1 MLLAQN
7 EFECLVSHRKGNQML
22 TKRQLECY
30 NTIKDYKD
38 RNGIAPSYEEIS
50 DMMGLNSKSR
60 VYKLITALEERGAI
74 HRFPN
79 RARGL
84 ILRELQ

>member
-1 MLLAQN
+1 
-7 EFECLVSHRKGNQML
+7 ML

-30 NTIKDYKD
+30 NVIKTYKD
-38 RNGIAPSYEEIS
+38 KNGIAPSYEEIS

-60 VYKLITALEERGAI
+60 VYKMITALEERGAI
-74 HRFPN
+74 RRFPN

-84 ILRELQ
+84 ILLDLQ

>member
-1 MLLAQN
+1 
-7 EFECLVSHRKGNQML
+7 ML

-30 NTIKDYKD
+30 NTIKDYKS

-60 VYKLITALEERGAI
+60 VYKLIKALEERGAI
-74 HRFPN
+74 YRFPK

-84 ILRELQ
+84 IVLKLR